1 MKTEE
6 MITKEN
12 VKILEKDVDN
22 KYWYLKGECK
32 SHLASCKRNVEKEK
46 KKLDTLNA
54 EEIEDCCDYKR
65 IGKGSLCYICVL
77 KLMLEDDLNDL
88 KKAIQTYKDGGVR

>member
-1 MKTEE
+1 MKSEHE
-6 MITKEN
+6 IAKEN
-12 VKILEKDVDN
+12 VEDWKAKTDGEDYLDNCLE
-22 KYWYLKGECK
+22 
-32 SHLASCKRNVEKEK
+32 HLASCKRNVEKEK